1 MEWTEMILLLASGF
15 AIVTATMPL
24 FIGYFQMKKYGQE
37 IRGDGPK
44 WHNVKAGTPTMGGFV
59 FLISAMITAIWV
71 GAWQNQL
78 TASLFILLFIL
89 LLLLL

>member
-1 MEWTEMILLLASGF
+1 MEWTEMILPLASGF

-44 WHNVKAGTPTMGGFV
+44 W
-59 FLISAMITAIWV
+59 
-71 GAWQNQL
+71 
-78 TASLFILLFIL
+78 
-89 LLLLL
+89 

>member
-1 MEWTEMILLLASGF
+1 MEWTEMILPLASGF

-59 FLISAMITAIWV
+59 F
-71 GAWQNQL
+71 
-78 TASLFILLFIL
+78 
-89 LLLLL
+89 